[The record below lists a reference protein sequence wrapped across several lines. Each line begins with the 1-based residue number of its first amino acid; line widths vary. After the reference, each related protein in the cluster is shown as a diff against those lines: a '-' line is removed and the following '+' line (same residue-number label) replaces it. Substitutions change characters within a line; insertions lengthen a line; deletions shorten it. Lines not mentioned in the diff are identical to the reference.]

1 MKKTYLKCWGM
12 ECLYMLLNILIA
24 CISATLQRLER
35 NYLGDF
41 SSVLFSGSY
50 YSYNI
55 FFYLLGLC
63 AYVLYIIF
71 SYRNFFSG
79 RVAILRDSNWK
90 WKALYIITA
99 LLFSFLMLVALVFMD
114 FYNMGMA
121 TTANMQPEIL
131 FYFAMFGFPIG
142 TAVYMILIVAIHPK
156 QE

>member
-1 MKKTYLKCWGM
+1 
-12 ECLYMLLNILIA
+12 MLLNIIFA
-24 CISATLQRLER
+24 CISETLQLLEKK
-35 NYLGDF
+35 YLGDY

-71 SYRNFFSG
+71 SYRNFFSE
-79 RVAILRDSNWK
+79 RIAIFKNGSWK

-142 TAVYMILIVAIHPK
+142 TTIYMILIVVIHPK
-156 QE
+156 NK